1 MKKIIDYQAKKA
13 ELDAILAWFESGS
26 VSLDEA
32 LAKYE
37 QANKLIEELEA
48 YLTDTKV
55 KISHLVKETPQ
66 KED

>member
-1 MKKIIDYQAKKA
+1 MKKTIDYQAKKA
-13 ELDAILAWFESGS
+13 ELDAILVWFESGS

-37 QANKLIEELEA
+37 RANKLIEELEA
-48 YLTDTKV
+48 YLTDTKI
-55 KISHLVKETPQ
+55 KISHLTKEKTQ